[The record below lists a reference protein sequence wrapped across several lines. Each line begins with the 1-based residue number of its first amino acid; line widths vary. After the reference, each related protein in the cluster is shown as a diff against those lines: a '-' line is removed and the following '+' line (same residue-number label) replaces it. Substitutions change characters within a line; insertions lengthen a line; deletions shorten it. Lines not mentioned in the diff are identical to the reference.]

1 MNDTGKALCIS
12 EPGLCSL
19 LGNKINLDAWDMW
32 DAYTELAA
40 NSILNTIYNLVQHK
54 YLQISSSEHSY
65 KLLPVTIFRKT
76 EFHLQLIQYPHISS
90 TTGYFKQILLQQLTK
105 NEKLHFGKTIEYAL
119 RNIFPQQKVKHAGK
133 YFFYQILQNQ
143 RLNLF
148 TYTVTPTFRGSK
160 LLINRNPEK
169 ELLWDFLLPDVL
181 RDENNNRIAAL
192 KRIITHQLNKF
203 KEGGLSLSLIM
214 PDYDSQNH
222 SMACIYSNLNFST
235 KSLK

>member
-12 EPGLCSL
+12 EPWLCSL

-90 TTGYFKQILLQQLTK
+90 TTGYFKQILLRQLTK
-105 NEKLHFGKTIEYAL
+105 NKKLHFGKTIEYAL
-119 RNIFPQQKVKHAGK
+119 RNIFPQQKVKDSICLPILLHLHSGEANYWLTETRKKSFCGI
-133 YFFYQILQNQ
+133 FYSPM
-143 RLNLF
+143 
-148 TYTVTPTFRGSK
+148 YGEMK
-160 LLINRNPEK
+160 
-169 ELLWDFLLPDVL
+169 
-181 RDENNNRIAAL
+181 
-192 KRIITHQLNKF
+192 III
-203 KEGGLSLSLIM
+203 E
-214 PDYDSQNH
+214 
-222 SMACIYSNLNFST
+222 
-235 KSLK
+235 